1 MAIKSFNPKC
11 FIIKEDPLF
20 NSYNEFLKLLK
31 LLKIHSDECGINSFS
46 ILLGNL
52 VSEVE
57 NFHPCYIVGNFGEY
71 LLKQKLEKAAIHQNE
86 NVSKYFTQKDQVKI
100 RQWFSDLKESEVL
113 KKMKR
118 SALRFHKLAK
128 ENPPNVY
135 QSTLVFLANVVKI
148 ISDCANKISGVK

>member
-1 MAIKSFNPKC
+1 MVIKNFNPKR
-11 FIIKEDPLF
+11 FVIKEDPLY

-31 LLKIHSDECGINSFS
+31 LLKVHSDECGINTFS

-57 NFHPCYIVGNFGEY
+57 SFHPCYIVGNFGEH
-71 LLKQKLEKAAIHQNE
+71 LLKQKLEKAAIQQNE
-86 NVSKYFTQKDQVKI
+86 NVSKYFTKEDQIKI
-100 RQWFSDLKESEVL
+100 RQWFLDLKESEVL
-113 KKMKR
+113 KKMKS

-135 QSTLVFLANVVKI
+135 QATLVFLANVVKI
-148 ISDCANKISGVK
+148 ISDCASKISGVK